1 MGIQPNFAGGA
12 VHITGYPAS
21 AGGLMVD
28 STQTVTVDPNFTTLM
43 GTPTGEG
50 SSGGPEWVYGA
61 GGNPYVVG
69 LVSAESVT
77 TGANGQSIGFNLQ
90 ITAPVLKQIMTWG
103 SQDDSG
109 VAGPFVQVYDTTGG
123 TWVPDALTHLYTGP
137 VPGIQEQYV
146 DISPDS
152 VNITAK
158 APNYFIH
165 TGSGN
170 DAVALL
176 SGTNVVDGGA
186 GSNFLTSGTGTDTFY
201 VDDRGATT
209 DIWSTV
215 AKFHAGDTATVWG
228 VAPGTTALNWADN
241 QGAPGSTGLTL
252 HATAAGRL
260 TASLTL
266 AGFSQ
271 ADVASQR
278 LTVQYGHDPVSQSDY
293 LYVHDNR

>member
-1 MGIQPNFAGGA
+1 MTVATRRSGTQPTLAHYNQIIDYPCINQVASQSDYAIIHLSKPFTGLGAMGIQPNFAGGA
-12 VHITGYPAS
+12 VHITGYLAS

-50 SSGGPEWVYGA
+50 LSGGPEWVYGA

-69 LVSAESVT
+69 LVSAESVA

-90 ITAPVLKQIMTWG
+90 TTAPVLKQIMTWE

-186 GSNFLTSGTGTDTFY
+186 GSNFLTSGTDTFY
-201 VDDRGATT
+201 VDDCGAST

-215 AKFHAGDTATVWG
+215 ARSSPLRATPVWPATPPST
-228 VAPGTTALNWADN
+228 VPRRPRWPTRAD
-241 QGAPGSTGLTL
+241 
-252 HATAAGRL
+252 
-260 TASLTL
+260 
-266 AGFSQ
+266 
-271 ADVASQR
+271 
-278 LTVQYGHDPVSQSDY
+278 
-293 LYVHDNR
+293 